1 MNYGLLI
8 FGGSLIIAAIMLIL
22 MCILPLQYTLPLI
35 AATIVAFGIM
45 LHNASKIDD
54 DETED

>member
-22 MCILPLQYTLPLI
+22 MCILPLQYTLLLI
-35 AATIVAFGIM
+35 AATIAAFGIM
-45 LHNASKIDD
+45 LHNAPKIDD

>member
-22 MCILPLQYTLPLI
+22 MCILPLQYTLLLI

-45 LHNASKIDD
+45 LHNAPKIDD